1 MSTLQLLE
9 QLRHLSNPERLELI
23 EAATRLIREDLASQS
38 AVPASEQERRLR
50 TAADRVKDLYEG
62 HNELTEWTVLDA
74 EDVADDYLQR

>member
-23 EAATRLIREDLASQS
+23 EAATRLIREDLATQS
-38 AVPASEQERRLR
+38 AVPTSERERRLR
-50 TAADRVKDLYEG
+50 AAADRVKDLYEG
-62 HNELTEWTVLDA
+62 HDELTEWTVLDA